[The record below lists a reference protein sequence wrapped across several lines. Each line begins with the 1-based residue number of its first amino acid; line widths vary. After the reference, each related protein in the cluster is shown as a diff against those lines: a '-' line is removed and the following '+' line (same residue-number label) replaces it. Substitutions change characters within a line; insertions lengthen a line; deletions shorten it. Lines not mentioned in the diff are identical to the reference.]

1 MTITLHHYLV
11 VAALLFSL
19 GLISCIA
26 RKNAIGILIGI
37 ELMLNAVN
45 LNFIAFSRYSDTGIG
60 GQIFA
65 VFIIILAAC
74 EAAVALAII
83 INLFYNFGTIIVD
96 KADRLQR

>member
-1 MTITLHHYLV
+1 LTITLHHYLV

-19 GLISCIA
+19 GLISCVA

-45 LNFIAFSRYSDTGIG
+45 LNFIAFSRYSDVGIG